1 MTSHEAAPLYE
12 WLADPLADDA
22 DLGITGGEVAYAL
35 LGEADVG
42 AVVEVQDANLHAAT
56 LNLPVRWK
64 VKRSRVRSCAS
75 VS

>member
-1 MTSHEAAPLYE
+1 MRGSDSEQMAKLTDAMNTWRREHPQVSFGSSH
-12 WLADPLADDA
+12 
-22 DLGITGGEVAYAL
+22 AL

-42 AVVEVQDANLHAAT
+42 AVLEVQDANLHAST